1 MQEMKRELA
10 EMSIRSDLNIIFIT
24 SKLIVRFMEMAD
36 RMPLA
41 RQALQTACES
51 LLIQAADVYGR
62 VLRDYAEDADV
73 PCTSAQKQI

>member
-1 MQEMKRELA
+1 
-10 EMSIRSDLNIIFIT
+10 
-24 SKLIVRFMEMAD
+24 
-36 RMPLA
+36 MPLA